1 VGVPFNEFI
10 PYYNCVFKSKPI
22 PNMSSITSP
31 LQSIGPYMTGISIIL
46 VQLGGRFLTDD
57 FTPS

>member
-1 VGVPFNEFI
+1 MNSFLTIFVCLNQNL
-10 PYYNCVFKSKPI
+10 YQ
-22 PNMSSITSP
+22 NMSSITSP
-31 LQSIGPYMTGISIIL
+31 LRNIGPYMTGISIIL